1 VFKNFNQDGS
11 DNYYT
16 VELFDIDGDGWLDLF
31 LGGQEKLRIIPNKN
45 GVFDRANAK
54 MVQSEKGLELMDIA
68 FMDFD
73 LDGKLD
79 ILTMSNKSGY
89 NGYGLR
95 LFLNKGNEFVDATS
109 NYFDITSEEGQ
120 GGWIKWIHLFDYD
133 NDGDIDVVGDGL
145 FGVLNGNRGRKI
157 FWRNNNGKFNQV
169 KA

>member
-1 VFKNFNQDGS
+1 MAIFSISYKRLQDSSANNGKGDFTLSKEVFKNFNQDGS

-109 NYFDITSEEGQ
+109 NYFDIAKGKNGGIDSIILPIQ
-120 GGWIKWIHLFDYD
+120 GY
-133 NDGDIDVVGDGL
+133 GL
-145 FGVLNGNRGRKI
+145 WGVMYGSLS
-157 FWRNNNGKFNQV
+157 
-169 KA
+169 